1 VPLETDSTVSNVR
14 ERWHRYASYIS
25 VCDIEEIGVVEI
37 LLGPFVKG
45 AMEREIPSCH
55 CHVPGGVIASC
66 IWFASQIGVGARN
79 AAISF
84 ASNSIRHKFRYHRIN
99 DDLIYSK
106 YLDEVTTQQLLII
119 ISKSLLLQRGKEVVL
134 HTTTTTTYF
143 TVRVRC
149 HSYVIIC

>member
-1 VPLETDSTVSNVR
+1 VSNVR

-45 AMEREIPSCH
+45 AMERGIPLMPLPRAWRGNSVMYLVC
-55 CHVPGGVIASC
+55 VAN
-66 IWFASQIGVGARN
+66 IGVGARN

-106 YLDEVTTQQLLII
+106 YLDEVTIQQLLII